1 MINFLSNKK
10 TPKLYLVDPA
20 LSVYLSGYF
29 NEDALSKARELGNFF
44 ETMVFLHLRV
54 LTELMTPKGK
64 IYFWQT
70 TGNKE
75 VDFVIEHGRKLLAFE
90 VKMTDNP
97 GYNDYKNL
105 LLFLEKYPQTVRGVL
120 IYTGSEI
127 RWLHSQVIAILWN
140 WLA

>member
-1 MINFLSNKK
+1 
-10 TPKLYLVDPA
+10 

-29 NEDALSKARELGNFF
+29 DEDSLRKGRELGNFF
-44 ETMVFLHLRV
+44 ETMVFLHLRI

-105 LLFLEKYPQTVRGVL
+105 LLFLEEYPQTVGGVL
-120 IYTGSEI
+120 LYTGSEI
-127 RWLHSQVIAILWN
+127 HWLHSQVIAIPWN

>member
-1 MINFLSNKK
+1 
-10 TPKLYLVDPA
+10 
-20 LSVYLSGYF
+20 
-29 NEDALSKARELGNFF
+29 
-44 ETMVFLHLRV
+44 MVFLHLRI

-75 VDFVIEHGRKLLAFE
+75 VDFVIVHGRKLLAFE

-105 LLFLEKYPQTVRGVL
+105 LLFIKEYPQTVRGVL
-120 IYTGSEI
+120 LTTGSEI
-127 RWLHSQVIAILWN
+127 RWLHSQIIAIPRN
-140 WLA
+140 MA

>member
-1 MINFLSNKK
+1 
-10 TPKLYLVDPA
+10 
-20 LSVYLSGYF
+20 
-29 NEDALSKARELGNFF
+29 
-44 ETMVFLHLRV
+44 MVFLHLRV